1 MGGYQFLMK
10 HYSEGLFG
18 FSRGAYTARALA
30 GMLHKVGL
38 LPPDNVEQ
46 ISFAYQMYKR
56 TDLLLVI
63 RDLSPRD
70 TVSSVGL
77 LWPRH
82 LPFTSSNSIVKTF
95 RHAVSLD
102 ERRAK
107 FKQNVWHVDSPTP
120 HRDPEQGSPCA
131 NLKQPRAPSPTLVRS
146 PATTLPYPSKGNKPK
161 SKKGDA
167 NTAVAVAT
175 LSLQGG
181 AENNASDA
189 GDQPP
194 LQNRQIQTD
203 LRNFFPEVQ
212 SPGVHEENRGGPA
225 DESWHSR
232 EPTRVKG
239 TRPDSGVDG
248 LDIESTEATAKISG
262 KAPQTLLTIKSD
274 VNLASALQSGV
285 GVAASIGVAGEKCE
299 PDDKE
304 SNGIMSWLRSRGKPK
319 KQSTHLSGGGKFE
332 AAIEQQISDGEN
344 TNEQETDVLEV
355 WFAGC
360 HSVLASS
367 NYPIH
372 TRMVRQIILSQ
383 CGIQFNNDALREM
396 KIPLP
401 TLRFDKSNPLT
412 LYSSPADSAIIEE
425 AQKQERRDALAPL
438 HDALRNPL
446 WWSLEFFPLVHSYQ
460 DEEGNWHRSFSPR
473 HARKTLKVVKVHQS
487 VKYRMEQME
496 KEMGKSYKPRALID
510 GFEEGHIEWYPNF
523 CHRCTGIN
531 IPVATTKV
539 LQLCDWHPSLHLIL
553 SPTSFLTTLIKNR
566 GDHSPF
572 TPAHRS
578 HLVVVRCLP
587 YLIAMC
593 YWAKLNHG
601 GEMKWVN
608 CQQPSCRAMAQYR
621 SSPPRHGKVTPSD
634 GVGELSMDLLF
645 EYNQRT
651 HSLDQPQDFRY

>member
-1 MGGYQFLMK
+1 MNQQLPTVDIRLSNPKPRTLVLCFDGTTNVYDNTNTNVVKLFSLLKRDRRDEQMVYYQPGIGTYAPPGIFLPLTMALAKIADQGIALYLDKHVMGGYQFLMK
-10 HYSEGLFG
+10 HYSEGDRICLFG

-56 TDLLLVI
+56 TDLAGYTESVGFKKTFSREVKI
-63 RDLSPRD
+63 EFMGVWD

-120 HRDPEQGSPCA
+120 HRDPEQGSPCT

-360 HSVLASS
+360 HSDVGGGEERNDAEYSLS
-367 NYPIH
+367 NISL
-372 TRMVRQIILSQ
+372 RWMVRQIILSQ

-460 DEEGNWHRSFSPR
+460 TRKEIGISNRWNLFSPR

-510 GFEEGHIEWYPNF
+510 GFEEGHIEW
-523 CHRCTGIN
+523 
-531 IPVATTKV
+531 V
-539 LQLCDWHPSLHLIL
+539 D
-553 SPTSFLTTLIKNR
+553 
-566 GDHSPF
+566 
-572 TPAHRS
+572 
-578 HLVVVRCLP
+578 
-587 YLIAMC
+587 
-593 YWAKLNHG
+593 
-601 GEMKWVN
+601 
-608 CQQPSCRAMAQYR
+608 
-621 SSPPRHGKVTPSD
+621 
-634 GVGELSMDLLF
+634 
-645 EYNQRT
+645 
-651 HSLDQPQDFRY
+651 

>member
-1 MGGYQFLMK
+1 MNQQLPTVDIRLSNPKPRTLVLCFDGTTNVYDNTNTNVVKLFSLLKRDRRDEQMVYYQPGIGTYAPPGIFLPLTMALAKIADQGIALYLDKHVMGGYQFLMK

-56 TDLLLVI
+56 TDLAGYTESVGFKKTFSREVKI
-63 RDLSPRD
+63 EFMGVWD

-120 HRDPEQGSPCA
+120 HR
-131 NLKQPRAPSPTLVRS
+131 
-146 PATTLPYPSKGNKPK
+146 NKPK

-360 HSVLASS
+360 HSDVGGGEERNDAEYSLS
-367 NYPIH
+367 NISL
-372 TRMVRQIILSQ
+372 RWMVRQIILSQ

-446 WWSLEFFPLVHSYQ
+446 WWSLEFFPC
-460 DEEGNWHRSFSPR
+460 PR

-510 GFEEGHIEWYPNF
+510 GFEEGHIEW
-523 CHRCTGIN
+523 
-531 IPVATTKV
+531 V
-539 LQLCDWHPSLHLIL
+539 D
-553 SPTSFLTTLIKNR
+553 
-566 GDHSPF
+566 
-572 TPAHRS
+572 
-578 HLVVVRCLP
+578 
-587 YLIAMC
+587 
-593 YWAKLNHG
+593 
-601 GEMKWVN
+601 
-608 CQQPSCRAMAQYR
+608 
-621 SSPPRHGKVTPSD
+621 
-634 GVGELSMDLLF
+634 
-645 EYNQRT
+645 
-651 HSLDQPQDFRY
+651 